1 MSQRYVLS
9 LAVFFVCTIVTAQ
22 NRSSYDQ
29 NRPIGWGNVGATIT
43 GSNDEN
49 PVTVT
54 SQEELLAA
62 FDKKGRTAKKTIYLK
77 GVIKVSGL
85 LVIKDQ
91 ENKAIYGL
99 PGSALENTTHS
110 SIRDKSGILE
120 LSRCKNIIIRN
131 VTFKGAGAYDMDG
144 KDNLVFHESQHIWLD
159 HCDFQDGVDGNFDIN
174 SGSDFISVT
183 WCRFR
188 YLLPPWPGGSGGS
201 DDHRYSNLIGSS
213 DNQGLKDEGHL
224 RITFANCWWDEGCK
238 ERMPRIRFGQ
248 VHILNCLYS
257 SSNTHY
263 CVGAGYRSN
272 TFIEKCAFTS
282 KGARKSPWSC
292 YATSQGKTDYNITVK
307 DCYGAHDEQQHSGN
321 TPYFIPSDAYTYPAY
336 DSCLV
341 EQVVSD
347 PKHGAGA
354 TLSNPQTFTWN

>member
-1 MSQRYVLS
+1 MNRYLHILLMLVATLS
-9 LAVFFVCTIVTAQ
+9 VAAQ
-22 NRSSYDQ
+22 ERWSYDQ
-29 NRPIGWGNVGATIT
+29 NKPIGWGTVGDTIT
-43 GSNDEN
+43 GSSDEN
-49 PVTVT
+49 PVIVT

-62 FDKKGRTAKKTIYLK
+62 FNKKGRTEKKTIYLK

-91 ENKAIYGL
+91 ENKTIYGL

-110 SIRDKSGILE
+110 TVIDESGILQ
-120 LSRCKNIIIRN
+120 LSRCRNIIMRN

-144 KDNLVFHESQHIWLD
+144 KDNLILYESKYIWLD
-159 HCDFQDGVDGNFDIN
+159 HCDIQDGVDGNFDIN
-174 SGSDFISVT
+174 NGSDFISVS

-188 YLLPPWPGGSGGS
+188 YLKAPWPGGSGGS

-213 DNQGLKDEGHL
+213 DSQGLKDEGHL
-224 RITFANCWWDEGCK
+224 RVTFANCWWDEGCK

-257 SSNTHY
+257 SSSTHY

-272 TFIEKCAFTS
+272 TYVEKCAFTS
-282 KGARKSPWSC
+282 KGAQKTPWQC
-292 YATSQGKTDYNITVK
+292 YANSQGKTDYNITIK
-307 DCYGAHDEQQHSGN
+307 DCYGARDEQQHSGN
-321 TPYFIPSDAYTYPAY
+321 IPYFIPSETYTYPAF

-341 EQVVSD
+341 EQVISD

-354 TLSNPQTFTWN
+354 TMTISEN